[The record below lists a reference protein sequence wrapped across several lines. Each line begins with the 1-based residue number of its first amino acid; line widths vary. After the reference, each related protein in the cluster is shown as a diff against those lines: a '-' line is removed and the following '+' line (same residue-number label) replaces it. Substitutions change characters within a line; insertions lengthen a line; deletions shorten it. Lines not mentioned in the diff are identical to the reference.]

1 MSIASNPLNPK
12 RGEIWLVNFDPTIGS
27 EIKKTRPAVVVSS
40 DSVGK
45 LPLKVVV
52 PITGWEESFEN
63 DLWQVPLDPNTNN
76 KLNKLSSV
84 DTLQIKSLDLSRF
97 VYKIGYLSVEEM
109 ESVALAI
116 CGVIEYP

>member
-40 DSVGK
+40 DSVGR

-52 PITGWEESFEN
+52 PITGWEVSFEN
-63 DLWQVPLDPNTNN
+63 DLWQVPLDPNANN

>member
-1 MSIASNPLNPK
+1 MSIASNLLNPK

-52 PITGWEESFEN
+52 PITGWEASFEN
-63 DLWQVPLDPNTNN
+63 DLWQVPLDPNANN

>member
-52 PITGWEESFEN
+52 PITGWEASFEN
-63 DLWQVPLDPNTNN
+63 DFWQVPLDPNTNN